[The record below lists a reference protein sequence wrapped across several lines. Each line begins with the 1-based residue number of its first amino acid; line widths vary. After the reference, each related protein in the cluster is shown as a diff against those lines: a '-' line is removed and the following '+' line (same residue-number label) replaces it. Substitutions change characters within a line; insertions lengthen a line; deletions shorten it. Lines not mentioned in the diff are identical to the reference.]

1 MKLKFLFL
9 FLALSFVAFAQVPRL
24 EDLPAK
30 VQREYK
36 RDVKEVEQN
45 RKDAIR
51 DGYDIF
57 PDPVETPIVIPAE
70 FFNPGNLEIISWQTR
85 LQRVAELQAR
95 IKAECKFPV
104 HFKIS
109 DSGVDQTHPDL
120 KAGFVKEF
128 DWTGEGN
135 GPGSH
140 GTHVCGDVLQFM
152 YPLVA
157 TGVVTYDDQKSLT
170 AQGSGSF
177 AWAANMFLSNLPD
190 VLERTKKGQT
200 VIYNCSWGGGTA
212 PIESIEIQ
220 MRKTVENGGI
230 IVAAAGN
237 SGGAVGYPGNS
248 KHVFGIAS
256 LDESMVI
263 SSFSSRGPEVDGTA
277 GGRNIYSTLPGGQY
291 GLASGTSMASPSFAA
306 IFVGY
311 ARAKWG
317 PVLLP
322 DYPALMQ
329 YYKKIAVQVG
339 NGDPQLY
346 GFGYPYIT
354 AILDTKPDSNT
365 PDPPP
370 PPPTDPPAPEP
381 GEFYAAGIADAGYIM
396 RWRYETETDFRL
408 LYISRIEWE
417 TMGGGSEAEA
427 YKAASDFIA
436 KYFMNRAIVLP
447 AEMGNYSATWWTGQF
462 LEYIARNEKL
472 YLQVYLVEGKDE
484 TGHYRAIGFDKA
496 DTAAR
501 GFFSGVRMETW

>member
-1 MKLKFLFL
+1 MKFKFLFL
-9 FLALSFVAFAQVPRL
+9 FLALHLALFAQVPRL

-36 RDVKEVEQN
+36 RDM
-45 RKDAIR
+45 KDAEREREEAKR
-51 DGYDIF
+51 DGFDIL
-57 PDPVETPIVIPAE
+57 PDPGETPIVIPTE
-70 FFNPGNLEIISWQTR
+70 FFNPGSLEIISWQTR

-128 DWTGEGN
+128 DWTGEGF

-140 GTHVCGDVLQFM
+140 GTHVCGDILQFM
-152 YPLVA
+152 YPLIS
-157 TGVVTYDDQKSLT
+157 TGVATYDDQKSLT

-177 AWAANMFLSNLPD
+177 AWAANMFFSNLKD
-190 VLERTKKGQT
+190 VADRTKAGQT

-220 MRKTVENGGI
+220 LRKTVEAGGI
-230 IVAAAGN
+230 VVAAAGN

-248 KHVFGIAS
+248 KYVFGITS

-339 NGDPQLY
+339 NGDPALY
-346 GFGYPYIT
+346 GFGYPYIQ

-370 PPPTDPPAPEP
+370 PPPTDPPTPEP
-381 GEFYAAGIADAGYIM
+381 GEFYSAGISDAGYIM

-408 LYISRIEWE
+408 LYIPRIEWE
-417 TMGGGSEAEA
+417 TLGGGNEAKA
-427 YKAASDFIA
+427 YAAAAEFVEKFFA
-436 KYFMNRAIVLP
+436 NRAIVLP
-447 AEMGNYSATWWTGQF
+447 PEMGPYSATWWSGQF
-462 LEYIARNEKL
+462 LEYVARNEKL
-472 YLQVYLVEGKDE
+472 SLQVYVVEGKDAQ
-484 TGHYRAIGFDKA
+484 GHYNAQGFDKA
-496 DTAAR
+496 DAAAR
-501 GFFSGVRMETW
+501 GFFGGVRLEDL